1 MSITTRSSGRAETA
15 LVSLILGFDA
25 PSAPADA
32 FYTPPAAPAPPR
44 HVRPGDLVRAE
55 PTTVSLLPGW
65 PLPATRSWRIAYRS
79 TSATGDPMAVTGTL
93 MVPTA
98 PWPAG
103 ARPLVAYAV
112 GGHGMGRQCIPS
124 VQFRQGTQV
133 ELAVVAAHLAQGW
146 AAVVT
151 DYQRTPAHTFLN
163 APASGHAVLDAA
175 RAALRVP
182 GTGLGPAGSPGS
194 VGSVGSDGSVRR
206 VPVGIAGYG
215 HGGLAAAAAAE
226 RQPAYA
232 PELDLRGVTVGG
244 VPGDLAAVL
253 RAADGTD
260 HAGLVPMVLA
270 SLRAA
275 YPTVLTTGGLSAAGR
290 DAAAAVARQCTPD
303 VLARWAGRC
312 TAELTGD
319 GVDLDRFLATR
330 PAWRDRL
337 DEQELGRQAPRAP
350 VLVFHGLG
358 GTWVPYGVTRRLAD
372 AWRAG
377 GTDVRLAAYPAVEHG
392 GALVEA
398 IPQVHHWLGARLT
411 A

>member
-1 MSITTRSSGRAETA
+1 MAITTRSSGRAETA
-15 LVSLILGFDA
+15 LVSLILGIGA
-25 PSAPADA
+25 SPSVAADP
-32 FYTPPAAPAPPR
+32 FYAPPGPLPAG
-44 HVRPGDLVRAE
+44 RPGELVRAE
-55 PTTVSLLPGW
+55 PTVVSLLPGY
-65 PLPATRSWRIAYRS
+65 PLPATRSWRFMYRS

-93 MVPTA
+93 MVPTVA
-98 PWPAG
+98 WPVG
-103 ARPLVAYAV
+103 PRPLIAYAV

-124 VQFRQGTQV
+124 VQFGQGTQV
-133 ELAVVAAHLAQGW
+133 ELAVVTAHLAQGW
-146 AAVVT
+146 AVVVT

-182 GTGLGPAGSPGS
+182 GTGLEAS
-194 VGSVGSDGSVRR
+194 RR
-206 VPVGIAGYG
+206 VPVGVGGYG
-215 HGGLAAAAAAE
+215 QGGLAAAAAAE

-244 VPGDLAAVL
+244 APADLATVL
-253 RAADGTD
+253 RAADGTER
-260 HAGLVPMVLA
+260 AGLVPMVLG

-275 YPTVLTTGGLSAAGR
+275 YPALALDGLSTAGR
-290 DAAAAVARQCTPD
+290 NAVAAVTRQCVPD
-303 VLARWAGRC
+303 LLDRWAGRRA
-312 TAELTGD
+312 AELTAD
-319 GVDLDRFLATR
+319 GVDLDGFLATR

-337 DEQELGRQAPRAP
+337 DAQTLGRRAPRAP

-372 AWRAG
+372 AWQAG
-377 GTDVRLAAYPAVEHG
+377 GADVRLAAYPAVEHG

>member
-1 MSITTRSSGRAETA
+1 MAITTRSSGRAECA

-25 PSAPADA
+25 PPSVAADP
-32 FYTPPAAPAPPR
+32 FSVPPAPLPQG
-44 HVRPGDLVRAE
+44 RPGVLVRAE
-55 PTTVSLLPGW
+55 PTAVSLLPGC
-65 PLPATRSWRIAYRS
+65 PLPATRSWRIMYRS

-98 PWPAG
+98 AWPVG
-103 ARPLVAYAV
+103 PRPLVAYAV
-112 GGHGMGRQCIPS
+112 GGHGMGRQCAPS

-133 ELAVVAAHLAQGW
+133 ELAVVTAHLAQGW
-146 AAVVT
+146 AVVVT

-163 APASGHAVLDAA
+163 APASGHTVLDAA

-182 GTGLGPAGSPGS
+182 GTGLEGRGRA
-194 VGSVGSDGSVRR
+194 
-206 VPVGIAGYG
+206 PVGLGGYG
-215 HGGLAAAAAAE
+215 QGGLAAAAAAE

-244 VPGDLAAVL
+244 APADLRAVL

-260 HAGLVPMVLA
+260 RAGLVPMVLA

-275 YPTVLTTGGLSAAGR
+275 YPTLGLGGLSTAGR
-290 DAAAAVARQCTPD
+290 NALAAVSRQCVPD
-303 VLARWAGRC
+303 LLDRWAGRC
-312 TAELTGD
+312 AAELTAD
-319 GVDLDRFLATR
+319 GVDLDGFLAAW
-330 PAWRDRL
+330 PAWRHRL
-337 DEQELGRQAPRAP
+337 DDQALGRRAPRAP

-372 AWRAG
+372 AWHAG
-377 GTDVRLAAYPAVEHG
+377 GADVRLAAYPAVEHG

>member
-15 LVSLILGFDA
+15 LVSLVSGVGA
-25 PSAPADA
+25 PSSAAADA
-32 FYTPPAAPAPPR
+32 FYSRPAPLPAG
-44 HVRPGDLVRAE
+44 RPGDLVRAE
-55 PTTVSLLPGW
+55 PTTVSLLPGC
-65 PLPATRSWRIAYRS
+65 PLPATRSWRIMYRS
-79 TSATGDPMAVTGTL
+79 TSATGEPMAVTGTL

-98 PWPAG
+98 AWPVG

-112 GGHGMGRQCIPS
+112 GGHGLGRHCTPS
-124 VQFRQGTQV
+124 MQFRQGAQV

-146 AAVVT
+146 AVVVT
-151 DYQRTPAHTFLN
+151 DYQRTPAHPFLN

-175 RAALRVP
+175 RAALQVR
-182 GTGLGPAGSPGS
+182 GTGLRSVPATR
-194 VGSVGSDGSVRR
+194 DR
-206 VPVGIAGYG
+206 VPVGIGGYG

-244 VPGDLAAVL
+244 APGDLAAVL

-260 HAGLVPMVLA
+260 HAGLVPAVLA

-275 YPTVLTTGGLSAAGR
+275 YPALALDGLSPAGRRAVAAVSRQCVPDLLDRWSGRHSAELMAGGPAGDAAG
-290 DAAAAVARQCTPD
+290 DA
-303 VLARWAGRC
+303 
-312 TAELTGD
+312 
-319 GVDLDRFLATR
+319 DLDGFLAAQ

-337 DEQELGRQAPRAP
+337 DDQALGRQAPRAP

-372 AWRAG
+372 DWRSG
-377 GTDVRLAAYPAVEHG
+377 GADVRLAAYPAVEHG